1 MLLADTGTHWASIP
15 SKRIISTDVIYYP
28 IISEFIMHIDIFLW
42 MLQ

>member
-15 SKRIISTDVIYYP
+15 SKRIISTDVIYP